1 MTEEEFVKQ
10 AKDAERYRKLR
21 SCHWWKSPLAVVVNP
36 KEAVRLGAHLPFEDF
51 LDKILDEMPE
61 VP

>member
-1 MTEEEFVKQ
+1 
-10 AKDAERYRKLR
+10 
-21 SCHWWKSPLAVVVNP
+21 VVVNP